1 MITAA
6 QAGYL
11 AFGYNISDI
20 FARLAPK
27 TAYNSRAKARA
38 RKTPDFPNPIEEGA
52 IDTEDQVIIK
62 DFIRQ
67 GGLEAYAIL
76 TPLTQGISGLF
87 AAPNGVLASA
97 GLGVGTTPAEVASI
111 AFPFYIG
118 AISYEKAAIPA
129 GTSPGTDVVPTGLYG
144 AVAFDIDATGAI
156 TVAVAPNN
164 SAGYLTA
171 AAAIAALPACEGT
184 KARMGTLSAMNAAA
198 AFTFGTTALNAANTT
213 VAFNSLNFIATGLSG
228 FLFDNPVFAP
238 NKLLITI
245 NQKEWMVD
253 DMAVKLNELISDVFS
268 EYTLA
273 EWFKINELYDDVKLH
288 EMQFQ
293 KALVDLNTTS
303 HMRKKVIL
311 TTMPQP

>member
-1 MITAA
+1 
-6 QAGYL
+6 
-11 AFGYNISDI
+11 
-20 FARLAPK
+20 
-27 TAYNSRAKARA
+27 
-38 RKTPDFPNPIEEGA
+38 
-52 IDTEDQVIIK
+52 
-62 DFIRQ
+62 
-67 GGLEAYAIL
+67 
-76 TPLTQGISGLF
+76 
-87 AAPNGVLASA
+87 
-97 GLGVGTTPAEVASI
+97 
-111 AFPFYIG
+111 
-118 AISYEKAAIPA
+118 
-129 GTSPGTDVVPTGLYG
+129 
-144 AVAFDIDATGAI
+144 
-156 TVAVAPNN
+156 
-164 SAGYLTA
+164 
-171 AAAIAALPACEGT
+171 
-184 KARMGTLSAMNAAA
+184 MGTLSAMNAAA